1 MLNHIDRR
9 PRLVNALAL
18 NYSLAMTKT
27 TQDTPRFELKTLA
40 ELACTNSALRRAS
53 RRLGNLYDEA
63 LAPLAMTAAQLGL
76 LAEIERCFQS
86 DGQCG
91 PTLQE
96 LAGRLAIQMS
106 AVTHAMKPLLRDGMV
121 ELARDARDARSKR
134 CTLTPVGK
142 ARLLEAMGLWAQTNE
157 RVERLLG
164 ADSAVLLRAMA
175 DAIASDD
182 FLEQYQADA
191 ARP

>member
-1 MLNHIDRR
+1 MKKPIDE
-9 PRLVNALAL
+9 
-18 NYSLAMTKT
+18 
-27 TQDTPRFELKTLA
+27 TPRFELKTLA

-86 DGQCG
+86 DGQHG

-106 AVTHAMKPLLRDGMV
+106 AVTHAMKPLLRDGLV
-121 ELARDARDARSKR
+121 ELTRDARDARSKR
-134 CTLTPVGK
+134 CTVTAVGK
-142 ARLLEAMGLWAQTNE
+142 ARLLEAMGLWAQTNA

-164 ADSAVLLRAMA
+164 ADSAVMLRAIA
-175 DAIASDD
+175 DAIASQD

-191 ARP
+191 ART

>member
-1 MLNHIDRR
+1 
-9 PRLVNALAL
+9 
-18 NYSLAMTKT
+18 MTKT

-106 AVTHAMKPLLRDGMV
+106 AVTHAMKPLLRDGLV

-134 CTLTPVGK
+134 CTLTSVGK
-142 ARLLEAMGLWAQTNE
+142 ARLLEAMGLWAHTNE

-175 DAIASDD
+175 DAIASED

-191 ARP
+191 ART